1 MKNYID
7 IRVNFY
13 YQGGSKMKK
22 NQQTIIF
29 IAVFII
35 VLIIQI
41 QKAQFGIGSS
51 DEQFYTSMAYRIAQG
66 GALIYDEW
74 HFSQF
79 MSLFTFPLIKI
90 FLIFTNSTEG
100 IIIYMRYCYVFFQ
113 MFIGTCLF
121 LKFKNRGYIS
131 IVIFA
136 IFSLY
141 TPFGIM
147 ALSYNT
153 MSLGFMTLLL
163 ISVPAKNSKNINLR
177 FILSGILL
185 SFAVLNT
192 PYLAIIYVTYTIISF
207 YLYTKKQKSTF
218 YLDIKNWIYFTIGVL
233 IIIILFALF
242 IFSRASLN
250 QILSALSFYTDPEY
264 TQNPIIRFLGHG
276 IHLFKLTHVFIVI
289 QLILFIAIVT
299 RKCKTDKLII
309 LSIFNAIIAMI
320 YLSFFQP
327 AEMTGGVFMVV
338 LVFPSIIGLANYI
351 IFKNE
356 YDIPNLELY
365 FILPIIHSFLI
376 AISSDVGPRSFI
388 NALLPCC
395 IISITILYGHFK
407 TYHKNI
413 KFTVYLFIFVFI
425 SILLFYK
432 IFFTYYNGFG
442 GDFSKKINQGPLKNI
457 YTSQAEFDSYN
468 VYYSDMLAINE
479 YPHGKIIIMDF
490 TNRWTYLVTIHEQG
504 ANSSYIAYREKNGY
518 LDMLNNYLSIHNDN
532 YPLYVYISNMR
543 FEISTNDVWFNNF
556 DEKIKLNN
564 GYLLIDRNYTHQN
577 KN

>member
-1 MKNYID
+1 
-7 IRVNFY
+7 
-13 YQGGSKMKK
+13 MKK
-22 NQQTIIF
+22 NQQIIIF

-35 VLIIQI
+35 VFIIQI

-79 MSLFTFPLIKI
+79 MVLFTFPLIKV
-90 FLIFTNSTEG
+90 FLIFTNSTVG
-100 IIIYMRYCYVFFQ
+100 IIIFMRYCYVFFQ

-131 IVIFA
+131 IAIFA

-153 MSLGFMTLLL
+153 MSLGFMTLLI
-163 ISVPAKNSKNINLR
+163 ISVPTKNSKNINLR

-192 PYLAIIYVTYTIISF
+192 PYLAIIYIIYTIISF
-207 YLYTKKQKSTF
+207 YLYTKKQKSVF

-233 IIIILFALF
+233 IIIALF
-242 IFSRASLN
+242 TLFVLSRASLN
-250 QILSALSFYTDPEY
+250 QILNALSFYTDPEY

-276 IHLFKLTHVFIVI
+276 IHLLKLTHVFIAI
-289 QLILFIAIVT
+289 QSILFVAIVT
-299 RKCKTDKLII
+299 RKYNTDKLII
-309 LSIFNAIIAMI
+309 LSILNAIIAMI

-327 AEMTGGVFMVV
+327 SEMTGGVFMVI
-338 LVFPSIIGLANYI
+338 LVFPSIVGLANYI
-351 IFKNE
+351 NFKNE

-376 AISSDVGPRSFI
+376 ATSSDVGPRSFI

-395 IISITILYGHFK
+395 IISITILYDHFK
-407 TYHKNI
+407 KNHKSI
-413 KFTVYLFIFVFI
+413 RFTVYLFIAVFI

-432 IFFTYYNGFG
+432 IFFTYYNGFS

-457 YTSQAEFDSYN
+457 YTSQADFDSYN

-479 YPHGKIIIMDF
+479 FPPGKIIIMDF
-490 TNRWTYLVTIHEQG
+490 TNRWTYLATIHEQG

-543 FEISTNDVWFNNF
+543 FEISIDDVWFDNF

-564 GYLLIDRNYTHQN
+564 GYLLIDQNYTHQN